1 MILEILL
8 HLAGEIIEFMVNR
21 VVELSSV
28 AYKTD

>member
-8 HLAGEIIEFMVNR
+8 HPADEIIEFMVNH